1 MTTNICQIELDQLSL
16 SQYRPD
22 GLPVP
27 DTGLLDL
34 VARSGIECLP
44 MITARSLA
52 AGQYEVVAGVL
63 TCRVAQF
70 LSIQSLKI
78 QLVDLDEQDV
88 IELVKQDFNL
98 ADQQD
103 ALKKPVQTGWYI
115 RHQSDNQ
122 RIKPTEVGRKLGL
135 NRRDT
140 SLCVRLTRLDDQVQR
155 WVKEGR
161 LTVALAR
168 RLVTLTQTQQK
179 ILAAKVI
186 QNKWTV
192 RQLEQQLKLLKQ
204 SSAGARF
211 DLSRSNDKSDLGVV
225 LPGEHYQRITDEEKY
240 LSEQLG
246 TEIEVHYADKGDGF
260 ILIHYHGLD
269 EYTGIAERLRQQPQ
283 LINNMDEFHI

>member
-34 VARSGIECLP
+34 VTRNGIECMP
-44 MITARSLA
+44 MITARSLTT
-52 AGQYEVVAGVL
+52 GQYEVVTGVL
-63 TCRVAQF
+63 TCRVAQI
-70 LSIQSLKI
+70 LSIQSLEI

-88 IELVKQDFNL
+88 IELVKQDFNH

-115 RHQSDNQ
+115 RHQSENLG
-122 RIKPTEVGRKLGL
+122 IKPTEVGRKLGL

-155 WVKEGR
+155 WVKEGQ
-161 LTVALAR
+161 LAVALAR
-168 RLVTLTQTQQK
+168 RLVTLTQKQQR
-179 ILAAKVI
+179 ILATKVI

-192 RQLEQQLKLLKQ
+192 RQLEQQLKSLKR
-204 SSAGARF
+204 SSAGARC

-225 LPGEHYQRITDEEKY
+225 LPGEHYQRITDEEKH
-240 LSEQLG
+240 LSEQLS
-246 TEIEVHYADKGDGF
+246 TEIEVHHADKGDGF